1 MGARIKETY
10 EVYHE
15 HMAAGHLGVAEIH
28 ARIQRRYYWPSM
40 VERRWCVLMKEAQ
53 RKSSGQSK
61 EKLKP
66 IPGATRVWEII
77 SMDIVGSVWQSGN
90 GDRYTLKLSDCSS
103 YFMMMISIINQ
114 TAKYVVTHLGKFSF
128 KWKSGDQ
135 ITLNNRFF
143 LFLRKTNS
151 QIIWNEIAKS
161 NQFFSKN
168 FF

>member
-28 ARIQRRYYWPSM
+28 ARIQWHYYWPSM

-53 RKSSGQSK
+53 RKSSGQSE

-77 SMDIVGSVWQSGN
+77 SIDIVGSVWQSGN
-90 GDRYTLKLSDCSS
+90 GDRYTLKLSDCASR
-103 YFMMMISIINQ
+103 FMMTILMMNQ
-114 TAKYVVTHLGKFSF
+114 MAKKL
-128 KWKSGDQ
+128 
-135 ITLNNRFF
+135 
-143 LFLRKTNS
+143 
-151 QIIWNEIAKS
+151 
-161 NQFFSKN
+161 
-168 FF
+168 